1 MDIKNRLLFLLLL
14 LFSNQSLS
22 ATSCV
27 TMCKVWGDY
36 SACQRALSGEL
47 ECSPRSDIQKDKK
60 AGATDSLDSGISPSS
75 ECAIFDIVQVQQL
88 NIRDRPRKPSRIIG
102 KANRGDHVCI
112 YEFEGKWGRTE
123 RGWISRKYLSLDFAR
138 SNTLLSDIDYDGKSE
153 RLEWHCFSH
162 CDGFY
167 GLYQLKL
174 YDDDGALLWSGPR
187 TRDFHPLAAS
197 TGDGDYLPVLFEDID
212 GDGESELVFA
222 SIGSDPSVTTYHFFR
237 WNGKGFVKKANS
249 NRSLIWVDAGRGGN
263 TLRWSDPDIDM
274 KIRGSKTMWWALSLE
289 KSAIDS
295 LAIATMIKVR
305 YPNYEIVSEPIK
317 AKIRF
322 RPGGATIVGWIK

>member
-1 MDIKNRLLFLLLL
+1 MIHIKNKLFLVLLT
-14 LFSNQSLS
+14 LFASQELFGASR
-22 ATSCV
+22 CV
-27 TMCKVWGDY
+27 NFKV
-36 SACQRALSGEL
+36 
-47 ECSPRSDIQKDKK
+47 
-60 AGATDSLDSGISPSS
+60 
-75 ECAIFDIVQVQQL
+75 VQVKQL
-88 NIRDRPRKPSRIIG
+88 NIRDKPGKPSRVVG
-102 KANRGDHVCI
+102 KVNRDKDVCI
-112 YEFEGKWGRTE
+112 YEFEGKWGRTD
-123 RGWISRKYLSLDFAR
+123 RGWISRKYLSLDFAK
-138 SNTLLSDIDYDGKSE
+138 SNALFSDIDHDGKRE

-174 YDDDGALLWSGPR
+174 YDDDGTLLWSGPR
-187 TRDFHPLAAS
+187 TGDFHPLAPS
-197 TGDGDYLPVLFEDID
+197 TGDGDYVPVLFEDID

-249 NRSLIWVDAGRGGN
+249 NRSLVWVDAARGGN

-274 KIRGSKTMWWALSLE
+274 KIKGRKTMWWVLTLE

-295 LAIATMIKVR
+295 LAIAEMIKIR
-305 YPNYEIVSEPIK
+305 YPDYEIVSQPRK

-322 RPGGATIVGWIK
+322 TPKGATIVGWIK